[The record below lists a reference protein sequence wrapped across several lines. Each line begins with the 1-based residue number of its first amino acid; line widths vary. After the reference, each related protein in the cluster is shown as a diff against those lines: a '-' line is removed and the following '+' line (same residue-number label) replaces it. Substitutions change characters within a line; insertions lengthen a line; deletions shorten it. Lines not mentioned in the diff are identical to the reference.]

1 MKKLMPCT
9 YLKRCNRLFEPIMRR
24 LKQTYNILYG
34 KFILFDDRLVLMTA
48 GAVVGIFSGIAAVAL
63 RLSLASVLEFFQPY
77 RQYAWAFILP
87 GIGALLSFLFLDKV
101 VREGAGHGVPE
112 VIYAVSRRGGLLRF
126 RSTFSRLISSFL
138 TIASG
143 GSAGPEAPVVM
154 SGSAIGSNIAKFL
167 GLNDRQRM
175 TLVGCGTAG
184 AIASIFHAPV
194 AGLIFSVEIILGEWK
209 FVNIIPI
216 AIAAVAGA
224 QISEAIIPKKEL
236 FQHHPFS
243 IFTGDILGSIG
254 LALFTAIISVIF
266 TRMLRKVGAVAK
278 RTPVSPWL
286 RAMIGGCT
294 VGAMGIF
301 MPMVLGEGYHPIME
315 MVDGTFPM
323 AFWLIFIGI
332 FLKIFVT
339 AITLGWGGSG
349 GIFAPCLLIGSLT
362 GVVFYKSM
370 IFVFPNAVVAS
381 EGAYALLGMAGI
393 MAGVMQAPLTS
404 IFLIAEITG
413 GYEAILLLLL
423 VSSISSTLTHMIE
436 PSSFYFKDL
445 IERGE
450 FMRPGTDARI
460 LSDLSLNEIIDTNYT
475 PVSENMVFR
484 AFINKIRNS
493 ARNHYPVISDETGD
507 YIGIIRIS
515 SIRKYALDPAFYDMI
530 FLNQIMDTDM
540 VTASFDDDLHE
551 VLEFMETFN
560 IDHIPVVDH
569 KKFSGMISKA
579 RILDLYRREL
589 IMQTNIQ

>member
-1 MKKLMPCT
+1 
-9 YLKRCNRLFEPIMRR
+9 MRR
-24 LKQTYNILYG
+24 LKQIYNILYA

-48 GAVVGIFSGIAAVAL
+48 GAVVGVFAGLAAVAL
-63 RLSLASVLEFFQPY
+63 RLSLASVLEFFEPY

-266 TRMLRKVGAVAK
+266 TRMLRKVGALAK

-332 FLKIFVT
+332 LLKIFVT

-362 GVVFYKSM
+362 GVVFYKAM

-460 LSDLSLNEIIDTNYT
+460 LSDLSLNEIIATNYT

-484 AFINKIRNS
+484 AFVNKIRNS
-493 ARNHYPVISDETGD
+493 DRNHYPVISDETGD
-507 YIGIIRIS
+507 YLGMIRVS
-515 SIRKYALDPAFYDMI
+515 SIRKYALDPAFHDML

>member
-1 MKKLMPCT
+1 MRKL
-9 YLKRCNRLFEPIMRR
+9 KHI
-24 LKQTYNILYG
+24 YNIFYS
-34 KFILFDDRLVLMTA
+34 KFFLFDDRLVLMIA
-48 GAVVGIFSGIAAVAL
+48 GAVVGIFAGLAAVAL
-63 RLSLASVLEFFQPY
+63 RLSLATVLEFFEPY

-87 GIGALLSFLFLDKV
+87 GIGALFSFLFLDKV
-101 VREGAGHGVPE
+101 MREGAGHGVPE

-138 TIASG
+138 TISSG

-216 AIAAVAGA
+216 TIAAVAGA
-224 QISEAIIPKKEL
+224 QVCEAIIPEKEL
-236 FQHHPFS
+236 FQSPAFS
-243 IFTGDILGSIG
+243 IFPGDILGSVG
-254 LALFTAIISVIF
+254 LALFTALISVIF
-266 TRMLRKVGAVAK
+266 TRTLRKVGALAK

-286 RAMIGGCT
+286 RALIGGCT
-294 VGAMGIF
+294 VGTMGIF
-301 MPMVLGEGYHPIME
+301 MPMVQGEGYHPIME
-315 MVDGTFPM
+315 MVGGTFPM

-332 FLKIFVT
+332 FLKIFAT
-339 AITLGWGGSG
+339 AMTLGWGGSG

-362 GVVFYKSM
+362 GVVFYKAM
-370 IFVFPNAVVAS
+370 LFIFPNAAVTS

-393 MAGVMQAPLTS
+393 MSGVMQAPLSS

-413 GYEAILLLLL
+413 GYDAILLLLL
-423 VSSISSTLTHMIE
+423 VSSISSTLSHIIE
-436 PSSFYFKDL
+436 PASFYFKDL

-460 LSDLSLNEIIDTNYT
+460 LSDLSLNEIIDTDYT

-484 AFINKIRNS
+484 QFIDMIRNS
-493 ARNHYPVISDETGD
+493 DCSHYPVISDETGD
-507 YIGIIRIS
+507 YLGMVCVS
-515 SIRKYALDPAFYDMI
+515 SIRKYTLDPAFYDMI

-540 VTASFDDDLHE
+540 VTASFDDDLHN

-569 KKFSGMISKA
+569 RRFSGMISKA